1 MQERSPPIR
10 TTGPAPGRVA
20 RIVPS
25 LVILVTLVL
34 LALTAHKTRRAFV
47 RSFFADGAGDA
58 RFPPRLDGGGLA
70 PAARVRVVILD
81 GLGLEASWGLPA
93 LSALCQRGL
102 DLRVDT
108 GFPTV
113 SLPVQHAL
121 WTGLTQ
127 QQSGVQYRINGIT
140 PPLRSSIPG
149 QIPGSAAVA
158 ESHLE
163 IARSFAFERVLPA
176 PQHAGALPPGWRE
189 AGFAEAA
196 VALSRSAARLVFVH
210 VLRIDEAG
218 HRHGARS
225 AEYHRAATE
234 ADALLARLIQ
244 ETPAAD
250 TAWFVL
256 ADHGHLP
263 AGGHADAEDSIRK
276 VRACVVG
283 ARPLPALLPNQV
295 PEIHLIDLARAVA
308 ETAGVPLG
316 PPSRARPLSAAIRFP
331 APDATL
337 PSPSV
342 PRWVTAAIVIL
353 LSGGIGLRLGGAPLW
368 LPASYLCVALVYGV
382 PTLSNRVVYPPL
394 GLDMIRAALPGLLL
408 FVIPVLS
415 RTRRFRERVVR
426 TALGQL
432 ALPIGAAL
440 ASLILCGGLQRLL
453 GLSASPPLYPLW
465 SGHASL
471 LLSLL
476 IPGALAASLSVLA
489 GVARAG
495 SDRSSPSDTADT
507 GRAAP
512 PPSRAETPTDRGAR

>member
-1 MQERSPPIR
+1 MILI
-10 TTGPAPGRVA
+10 TLVGTG
-20 RIVPS
+20 
-25 LVILVTLVL
+25 LVL
-34 LALTAHKTRRAFV
+34 LALAAHKIRRAFI
-47 RSFFADGAGDA
+47 RSFFADGVGDA
-58 RFPPRLDGGGLA
+58 RFPPRLDGDAGGGGLL
-70 PAARVRVVILD
+70 PAVRVRVVLLD
-81 GLGLEASWGLPA
+81 GLGLSASRELPA
-93 LSALCQRGL
+93 LSALCRRGME
-102 DLRVDT
+102 LRVDT

-127 QQSGVQYRINGIT
+127 QQSGVQYRIAGIT
-140 PPLRSSIPG
+140 PPLKRSTPG
-149 QIPGSAAVA
+149 QVPGSVAVA

-176 PQHAGALPPGWRE
+176 PLPASALPPSWRE

-196 VALSRSAARLVFVH
+196 AEQSRSEARLVFVH

-225 AEYHRAATE
+225 PEYRRAATE
-234 ADALLARLIQ
+234 ADALLARLLT

-263 AGGHADAEDSIRK
+263 AGGHADAEDSVRK
-276 VRACVVG
+276 IRACIVG
-283 ARPLPALLPNQV
+283 ASPIPAFPPERI
-295 PEIHLIDLARAVA
+295 PEIHLIDLARTLANVTSVSLHL
-308 ETAGVPLG
+308 E
-316 PPSRARPLSAAIRFP
+316 SRARPLAEAIRAP

-342 PRWVTAAIVIL
+342 LRWIAAVIVIL
-353 LSGGIGLRLGGAPLW
+353 STSVIGLRLGGAPLW
-368 LPASYLCVALVYGV
+368 LPASYLSVALFYGI
-382 PTLSNRVVYPPL
+382 PTLSNRIVYPPL
-394 GLDMIRAALPGLLL
+394 GLDMIQAALPGVLF
-408 FVIPVLS
+408 FVISVF
-415 RTRRFRERVVR
+415 RKTRRFREGVIR

-432 ALPIGAAL
+432 ALPLGAAL

-453 GLSASPPLYPLW
+453 EFSAAPPLYPLW

-471 LLSLL
+471 FLSLL
-476 IPGALAASLSVLA
+476 IPGALAASLSALA
-489 GVARAG
+489 GAVRAG
-495 SDRSSPSDTADT
+495 SDRSAPSDTADT